1 MVKYYIEPL
10 FTRVLIMTADF
21 ISAKPTP
28 DLAFISQHLFTAIL
42 WVNDELSISWLNAQA
57 DP

>member
-1 MVKYYIEPL
+1 
-10 FTRVLIMTADF
+10 MTADF
-21 ISAKPTP
+21 ISVKPTP

-42 WVNDELSISWLNAQA
+42 WVNDELSITWLNAQA